1 MAKERI
7 PVTRE
12 GYLRLEE
19 ELRRL
24 KTVERPK
31 IIKEIAE
38 ARAHGDLSE
47 NAEYVAAKEKQSFIE
62 GRIMELEAKLA
73 MCEIIELKEEVDR
86 VVFGAYVLLKDL
98 DDGQVVRYRIVGE
111 DEANPREGLISIR
124 SPLARAL
131 VGKRVGE
138 EVEVRT
144 PGGEKVYEVISISSK
159 P

>member
-1 MAKERI
+1 MVTERI
-7 PVTRE
+7 PVTPE
-12 GYLRLEE
+12 GYKRMEE
-19 ELRRL
+19 ELKRL
-24 KTVERPK
+24 KTSERPR

-86 VVFGAYVLLKDL
+86 VVFGAYVLLRDL
-98 DDGQVVRYRIVGE
+98 DHGEKVRYRIVGE

-144 PGGEKVYEVISISSK
+144 PGGEKVYEIVAISAK
-159 P
+159 L